1 MKNESPQQTE
11 SPKKKASEHLRNVD
25 RLLKAGQHAEA
36 LQEVEQALELDPNNA
51 YALAYKQRITRAMA
65 QTTLAPPPLIKP
77 EAKEPP
83 KAEAVQGTQEEAAR
97 KSQRKLAAIVFTDIV
112 AYSAIT
118 QRSET
123 GALQLLEVHNRIL
136 RPIFLKHEG
145 NVVKTIGDSFLVEF
159 TSVLQAV
166 RCAIEIQDSIAQHNA
181 TASEELQM
189 KIRIGIHLG
198 DVVYQDNDIFG
209 DGVNIASRL
218 QERADP
224 GGICV
229 SQDVYNQIRNREGFH
244 TEYIGETELKNI
256 RTPISLYHV
265 LTSEQ
270 VQRKA
275 FDAAIN
281 KAHEEGIA
289 AAREKK
295 LEGYLSR
302 AEELIGQKSYDE
314 AIIEAMK
321 LQALDAQHPQARSLI
336 ERIRK
341 ERQEAWK
348 KDVTEAKKVPR
359 QTVLEMYGRVVQQ
372 VKSGESL
379 TPEEDALLKNLR
391 TNLQIS
397 EEEDRTIEQANH
409 P

>member
-1 MKNESPQQTE
+1 MANESPQQPE

-25 RLLKAGQHAEA
+25 RLLKAAQHAEA
-36 LQEVEQALELDPNNA
+36 LKEVEQALELDPNNA
-51 YALAYKQRITRAMA
+51 YALAYKQRITRAIA
-65 QTTLAPPPLIKP
+65 QTTLTPPPTKP
-77 EAKEPP
+77 EVKEPP
-83 KAEAVQGTQEEAAR
+83 KPEAVQATQEEAA
-97 KSQRKLAAIVFTDIV
+97 KKPQRKLAAIVFTDIV

-123 GALQLLEVHNRIL
+123 GALQLLEAHNRIL

-145 NVVKTIGDSFLVEF
+145 NVVKTIGDSFLAEF

-166 RCAIEIQDSIAQHNA
+166 RCAIEIQDAIAAHDA
-181 TASEELQM
+181 TASEDLQM
-189 KIRIGIHLG
+189 KLRIGIHLG

-218 QERADP
+218 QERAEP

-244 TEYIGETELKNI
+244 AEYMGETELKNI

-270 VQRKA
+270 IERKA
-275 FDAAIN
+275 IDTQIN

-289 AAREKK
+289 EARKMK
-295 LEGYLSR
+295 LEAYFSR
-302 AEELIGQKSYDE
+302 AQELIGQKSYNE
-314 AIIEAMK
+314 AIVEAMK
-321 LQALDAQHPQARSLI
+321 LQALDAQHPEAKNLI

-348 KDVTEAKKVPR
+348 KDVIEAKKVPR
-359 QTVLEMYGRVVQQ
+359 QTVLEMYARVVQQ
-372 VKSGESL
+372 VMSGESL
-379 TPEEDALLKNLR
+379 TPEEVAMLTNLR
-391 TNLQIS
+391 ALLQIS
-397 EEEDRTIEQANH
+397 EEERRTIEQASQ